1 MKNNTLAM
9 LATISL
15 VLGLASLIGYID
27 PAVCEGRQSGTFIT
41 CEQAAA
47 QHVAGFWGFT
57 AFGVVVLAVGT
68 IRAAFKRR
76 AAKTAN
82 RERA

>member
-47 QHVAGFWGFT
+47 QSIAGFWGFS
-57 AFGVVVLAVGT
+57 AFGIAVLTFGT
-68 IRAAFKRR
+68 IRAASNRR
-76 AAKTAN
+76 
-82 RERA
+82 RSQRSD

>member
-1 MKNNTLAM
+1 MKNNSLAM

-27 PAVCEGRQSGTFIT
+27 PAVCTVEQSASFMT

-47 QHVAGFWGFT
+47 QHIWGFWGFT
-57 AFGVVVLAVGT
+57 AFGIVTLVGGR
-68 IRAAFKRR
+68 IRNAMKEQ
-76 AAKTAN
+76 N
-82 RERA
+82 V